1 MAYHTT
7 FGRNFA
13 AFGKILESVRSVFRI
28 AAAKSPMLSTSGQP
42 ERDLAK
48 AWQSTRGVNHMAK
61 LTLATSVLAGVTAL
75 CGAAAA
81 DSSMVGPTYIGDRA
95 ADPEDETFAYLVK
108 TEESDRPLAFIGPAR
123 NVGPVTGDP
132 ERDTIGYRPL
142 LGVQRDGLWSFV
154 LARE

>member
-1 MAYHTT
+1 
-7 FGRNFA
+7 
-13 AFGKILESVRSVFRI
+13 
-28 AAAKSPMLSTSGQP
+28 
-42 ERDLAK
+42 
-48 AWQSTRGVNHMAK
+48 MAK
-61 LTLATSVLAGVTAL
+61 PTFAMSVLAGVTAL

-81 DSSMVGPTYIGDRA
+81 DSSMIGPAYIGDRA

-108 TEESDRPLAFIGPAR
+108 TDESDRPLAFIGPAR